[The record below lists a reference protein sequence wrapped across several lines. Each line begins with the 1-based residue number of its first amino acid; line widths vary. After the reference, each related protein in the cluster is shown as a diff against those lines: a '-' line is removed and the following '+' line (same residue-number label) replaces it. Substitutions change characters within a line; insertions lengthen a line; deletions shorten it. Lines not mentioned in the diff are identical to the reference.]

1 MGYLAAGMIVFWL
14 TTFVFVLSVVR
25 RQRSLEEELRVL
37 RDTVD
42 EDSPA

>member
-1 MGYLAAGMIVFWL
+1 
-14 TTFVFVLSVVR
+14 VVR